1 MGEGVTGSD
10 SLAIVQR
17 DFARSVTT
25 LDGAGHHH
33 AGVVARLRSDRGIP
47 AEQRLHVYAS
57 AYFARI
63 HGVLRED
70 YGALRAAI
78 GDDAFHDLAKLY
90 LMAHP
95 SQSFSL
101 RFAGE
106 RLPGF
111 LAGPIAEPF
120 ARRWPFAADLASL
133 EWARGDVFDAPDAVA
148 LERAALARVRP
159 EGWAG
164 LRFKLIPAHRLLSLA
179 WPAHRMR
186 DAWSAGVA
194 LPELEPSSSAILVH
208 RHQERVHQRAL
219 SSLEAGALT
228 LVREGHDFATLC
240 ASVAEATSDSEG
252 APLVLEMLE
261 RWIAEGLLAH
271 AAPAEHL

>member
-1 MGEGVTGSD
+1 MTGSD
-10 SLAIVQR
+10 TLAVVQR

-25 LDGAGHHH
+25 LDGTGDPH

-47 AEQRLHVYAS
+47 AEERLHVYEN

-70 YGALRAAI
+70 YGSLHAAI

-95 SQSFSL
+95 SRSFSL

-106 RLPGF
+106 RLPDF

-120 ARRWPFAADLASL
+120 ARRWPFAADLAAL
-133 EWARGDVFDAPDAVA
+133 EWARVDVFDAPDAVA

-159 EGWAG
+159 DDWAE
-164 LRFKLIPAHRLLSLA
+164 LRFALVPAHRLLSLA
-179 WPAHRMR
+179 WPVHEMR
-186 DAWSAGVA
+186 EAWSAGVA
-194 LPELEPSSSAILVH
+194 LPELEAASTAILVH
-208 RHQERVHQRAL
+208 RHRERVHQRAP
-219 SSLEAGALT
+219 SPVEARALA
-228 LVREGHDFATLC
+228 LVLQGHDFATLC
-240 ASVAEATSDSEG
+240 AAVAEATSDSES
-252 APLVLEMLE
+252 ATLVLELLE
-261 RWIAEGLLAH
+261 HWIAEGLLA
-271 AAPAEHL
+271 APTAPAEQR